1 MIVVGRVSLIL
12 YLIFQIFLELQFQL
26 ILGGGVGGGGVGV
39 GADVAGDEAGGA
51 GGGADG
57 ARGGQGLARPNLP
70 PLLTQL
76 GAVPPLQAE
85 ILDNEIKELQAALH
99 EAKSRNIYLSNVVEQ
114 QRK

>member
-1 MIVVGRVSLIL
+1 M
-12 YLIFQIFLELQFQL
+12 
-26 ILGGGVGGGGVGV
+26 
-39 GADVAGDEAGGA
+39 AGDDGGEA
-51 GGGADG
+51 
-57 ARGGQGLARPNLP
+57 LAKPSLP
-70 PLLTQL
+70 PILTQL

>member
-1 MIVVGRVSLIL
+1 M
-12 YLIFQIFLELQFQL
+12 
-26 ILGGGVGGGGVGV
+26 
-39 GADVAGDEAGGA
+39 AGDDGGEA
-51 GGGADG
+51 
-57 ARGGQGLARPNLP
+57 LTKPSLP

>member
-1 MIVVGRVSLIL
+1 MILGGGIVGGGGGGGSGGDVAGD
-12 YLIFQIFLELQFQL
+12 ETGG
-26 ILGGGVGGGGVGV
+26 GGGVGGGG
-39 GADVAGDEAGGA
+39 E
-51 GGGADG
+51 
-57 ARGGQGLARPNLP
+57 GLARSSLP

-76 GAVPPLQAE
+76 GAVPPMQAE